1 MSSNRFFMT
10 FGLIASVLFLTVA
23 CGASPQTAETPAAA
37 QSEQP
42 PATDSGDIEFLF
54 VQGGDSVSLADGV
67 LTIEGVNKATLFFAD
82 RPERVAGHM
91 PTEEFVASWG
101 KGENSFASNPPNA
114 DLSIFTDDG
123 TQEIV
128 VVLKEPRIEGD
139 DLIYN
144 VEVLDGDATATGGA
158 CSLFIDIIG
167 MPLTP
172 VSYAGVARRA
182 TRRAVLY

>member
-1 MSSNRFFMT
+1 MLKNRFFLAL
-10 FGLIASVLFLTVA
+10 GLVAGVVFVTVA
-23 CGASPQTAETPAAA
+23 CGASPQQAETPAAA
-37 QSEQP
+37 QTEQS
-42 PATDSGDIEFLF
+42 PAPDSGEIEFLF
-54 VQGGDSVSLADGV
+54 VQGGDGVSLADGV
-67 LTIEGVNKATLFFAD
+67 LTIEGANKATLFFAD

-128 VVLKEPRIEGD
+128 VVLKEPRFEGD

-172 VSYAGVARRA
+172 VSYAGVARRM

>member
-1 MSSNRFFMT
+1 MLKNRFFM
-10 FGLIASVLFLTVA
+10 GLGLVAAVLFVTVA
-23 CGASPQTAETPAAA
+23 CGASPQQAETPAAA
-37 QSEQP
+37 QMEKS
-42 PATDSGDIEFLF
+42 PAPDSGEIEFLF
-54 VQGGDSVSLADGV
+54 VQGGDAVSLADGV
-67 LTIEGVNKATLFFAD
+67 LTIKGANKATLFFAD
-82 RPERVAGHM
+82 RPDRVAGHM

-128 VVLKEPRIEGD
+128 VVLKEPRFEGD

-172 VSYAGVARRA
+172 VSYAGVARRT
-182 TRRAVLY
+182 TRRAFLY

>member
-1 MSSNRFFMT
+1 MLKNRFFMAL
-10 FGLIASVLFLTVA
+10 GLVVTVLFVTVA
-23 CGASPQTAETPAAA
+23 CGASPQQAETPAAA
-37 QSEQP
+37 QAEQP
-42 PATDSGDIEFLF
+42 PAADSGDIEFLF

-67 LTIEGVNKATLFFAD
+67 LVIEGVNKATLFFAD

-114 DLSIFTDDG
+114 DLSVFTDDG

-139 DLIYN
+139 NLIYN
-144 VEVLDGDATATGGA
+144 AEVLDGDASATGGA

-172 VSYAGVARRA
+172 MSYAGVARRM
-182 TRRAVLY
+182 TRRAVLF